1 MTLIRT
7 GDCWLYLAM
16 LPNRFLRK
24 VLSRFLRKVLSRF
37 LRKVLSPEIASTTPL
52 RKASFTRWAPHDS
65 ARFVLE

>member
-7 GDCWLYLAM
+7 VDCWLYLAM
-16 LPNRFLRK
+16 LPN
-24 VLSRFLRKVLSRF
+24 RFLRKVLSRF